1 MANIFNKIGG
11 FFKQSFK
18 DMKESAKMQHQIDK
32 ANFEAIKKKS
42 SISVQRQIRKEE
54 QEKKLAEAIKRRDDA
69 NLKYQQAK
77 GL

>member
-1 MANIFNKIGG
+1 MANIFKKIGA

-18 DMKESAKMQHQIDK
+18 DMKDSLKMQHQIDK
-32 ANFEAIKKKS
+32 ANFEAIKKES

-54 QEKKLAEAIKRRDDA
+54 QEKQLAEAIKRRDNA
-69 NLKYQQAK
+69 NIKYQQAK

>member
-11 FFKQSFK
+11 FLKQSFK

-54 QEKKLAEAIKRRDDA
+54 QEEKLAEAIKRRDDA

>member
-1 MANIFNKIGG
+1 MANIFKKIGA

-18 DMKESAKMQHQIDK
+18 NMKESAKMQHEIDK
-32 ANFEAIKKKS
+32 ANFETIKKES

-54 QEKKLAEAIKRRDDA
+54 QEKQLAEAIKRRDNA
-69 NLKYQQAK
+69 NIKYQQAK

>member
-1 MANIFNKIGG
+1 MANIFKKIGA

-18 DMKESAKMQHQIDK
+18 DMKESLKMQHQIDK
-32 ANFEAIKKKS
+32 ANFEAIKKES

-54 QEKKLAEAIKRRDDA
+54 QEKQLAEAIKRRDNA
-69 NLKYQQAK
+69 NIKYQQAK